1 MEPTPPEELAS
12 NPVFIS
18 HQKHMSGFQTSN
30 WSFCS
35 FPGLKIT
42 RWKWYQPSPLLLGPQ
57 PKPAFAWPSHHVALW
72 EVTFDGSAGS
82 QVPTERADGASSSW
96 GRKQLSLGR
105 TSKTNSTYGVELT
118 GQQRAAHTHTHT
130 PLFPPRRRSHDH
142 HTHALTL
149 TWHWTHRL
157 TNCICVLFL
166 IFAWLFLWFSDYEV
180 ELKVKGLNP
189 EVDICVI
196 HYLVTIS

>member
-130 PLFPPRRRSHDH
+130 HRCFHLEEDH
-142 HTHALTL
+142 MTITL
-149 TWHWTHRL
+149 MPWLWLDAERTVWRTAFVFCFCTTGECKQSRL
-157 TNCICVLFL
+157 TTG
-166 IFAWLFLWFSDYEV
+166 S
-180 ELKVKGLNP
+180 K
-189 EVDICVI
+189 
-196 HYLVTIS
+196 